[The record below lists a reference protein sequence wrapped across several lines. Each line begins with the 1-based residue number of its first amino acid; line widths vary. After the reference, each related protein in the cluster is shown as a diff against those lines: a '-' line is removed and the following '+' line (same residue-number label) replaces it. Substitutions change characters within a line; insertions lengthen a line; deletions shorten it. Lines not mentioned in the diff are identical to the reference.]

1 MLVDFNLFF
10 LSFYHLYFA
19 FFQENCL
26 TQMIATEYSFG
37 RV

>member
-1 MLVDFNLFF
+1 MLVDINLFF
-10 LSFYHLYFA
+10 LSFLNLFA